1 MTQEEALRIMKTG
14 VNVYL
19 TGSAG
24 SGKTFLLNQYINYL
38 NEHDIPVAVTAST
51 GIAATHM
58 NGMTIHGWS
67 GIGIRETLGERDLD
81 ELESKKYLW
90 TRFEKARVLIIDEV
104 SMLHASRLDMV
115 DKVLRRFK
123 GIEAPFG
130 GLQVILSG
138 DFFQLPPINKN
149 RNVDNDIN
157 FSSKEMVFNSN
168 AWKSMRLAICYIT
181 EQYRQEDEIFTEIL
195 NKIRQDDLEEIH
207 FEEIQKR
214 MNLDIEESQNWTKL
228 YTHNIDVDNLNNI
241 ELGKLDGETKVYQME
256 TAGNE
261 VLVGILKKSCLAQE
275 TLYLKKGAE
284 VMFIKN
290 NLEGSYVNGSR
301 GKVVDFYDEDINTM
315 LPIVEL
321 YNGKRVY
328 VKREEWIIEE
338 NGKKKAS
345 ITQLPI
351 RLAWAITIHKS
362 QGMSLDSAIIDL
374 SKSFSYGMGYVA
386 LSRVRTL
393 SGIHLLGINPNALKV
408 DPVILELDKKLQKE
422 SENNRDLFANL
433 EDFEQRK
440 LEEDFIIRMGG
451 NIKKVKVKDA
461 KNKFVKVPSIML
473 TKELLDEGKTLEE
486 VLEIRKLVFSTIV
499 SHIEELIEKGIEVK
513 IDHIKPSK
521 SNIDKVAK
529 ANKKLKEEDK
539 GKLSPL
545 KSVLDKEGHKMTFD
559 EIRLARLFI

>member
-38 NEHDIPVAVTAST
+38 NEHDIPVAITAST

>member
-1 MTQEEALRIMKTG
+1 MTQEQALKIMKTG

-24 SGKTFLLNQYINYL
+24 SGKTFLLNQYIDYL
-38 NEHDIPVAVTAST
+38 KEHDIEVAITAST

-67 GIGIRETLGERDLD
+67 GIGIRETLTERDLD
-81 ELESKKYLW
+81 DLESKKYLW
-90 TRFEKARVLIIDEV
+90 NRFEKTKVLIIDEV

-123 GIEAPFG
+123 GKEAPFG

-149 RNVDNDIN
+149 RNLDNDIN
-157 FSSKEMVFNSN
+157 FSSKEMIFNSN

-195 NKIRQDDLEEIH
+195 NKIRQDDLEEMH

-228 YTHNIDVDNLNNI
+228 YTHNLDVDNLNNLELSKI
-241 ELGKLDGETKVYQME
+241 EGETKIYPME
-256 TAGNE
+256 TIGNE

-290 NLEGSYVNGSR
+290 NLEGAYVNGSR
-301 GKVVDFYDEDINTM
+301 GKVVDFYNEDINTT

-321 YNGKRVY
+321 YNGRRVY
-328 VKREEWIIEE
+328 VKKEEWIIEE

-345 ITQLPI
+345 IIQLPI

-393 SGIHLLGINPNALKV
+393 KGIHLLGINPNALKV

-422 SENNRDLFANL
+422 SDNNIELFSKLA
-433 EDFEQRK
+433 DFEQRK
-440 LEEDFIIRMGG
+440 LEEDFIIRTGG
-451 NIKKVKVKDA
+451 NLKKVKVKDE
-461 KNKFVKVPSIML
+461 KNKFKKVSSIML
-473 TKELLDEGKTLEE
+473 TKELLDEGKSLEE
-486 VLEIRKLVFSTIV
+486 IIETRKLVFSTIT
-499 SHIEELIEKGIEVK
+499 SHIEELVEKGIEVK
-513 IDHIKPSK
+513 IDHIKPK
-521 SNIDKVAK
+521 KQDIERVAK
-529 ANKKLKEEDK
+529 ANKKLKEDQI

-545 KSVLDKEGHKMTFD
+545 KSILDKEGHKMTFE